1 MIKHMAAGLRLSES
15 SARSTGMPL
24 RGSGKL
30 EGVPLGIPVL
40 IVEDEAM
47 IAWMIESL
55 LEDMGF
61 TSISVAASGGDAI
74 AKAARIHPGLVI
86 SDINLGQGCLDGID
100 TARAILGL
108 TAAPFVFVTGH
119 AGAGERERIARYVPG
134 AHVLRKPITV
144 DILRRTIALVLCGR
158 DMH

>member
-1 MIKHMAAGLRLSES
+1 MIKHVAAGLQLSES
-15 SARSTGMPL
+15 SARSTGVPL
-24 RGSGKL
+24 GGSGKL

-61 TSISVAASGGDAI
+61 TSISVASSGEDAI
-74 AKAARIHPGLVI
+74 AKASSIHPGLVI
-86 SDINLGQGCLDGID
+86 SDINLGQGGLDGID
-100 TARAILGL
+100 AAKAILDL
-108 TAAPFVFVTGH
+108 TAAPVVFVTGY
-119 AGAGERERIARYVPG
+119 AGPGERERISRHVPG

-144 DILRRTIALVLCGR
+144 DVLRRTIAFVLCGR